1 MPLSRGT
8 ERLSF
13 EAVALETPSITTV
26 AALVKK
32 AEDDPH
38 GNRFIT
44 TVRPK
49 NLPEWGIKFEEI
61 SPPGCA
67 IDFHLIGLK
76 DFIAGVTLLCPDKE
90 KRSSSSAAYS
100 CQNTDCLNVANQFVN
115 MILMSD

>member
-67 IDFHLIGLK
+67 IDFHLIQEELRPGQK
-76 DFIAGVTLLCPDKE
+76 KKE
-90 KRSSSSAAYS
+90 QQQRCIPVPKY
-100 CQNTDCLNVANQFVN
+100 
-115 MILMSD
+115 